1 VRLERDL
8 AELARLHGIEA
19 TYQDVDGRRQD
30 ADTDVVVALLQAL
43 GVPIASP
50 DGAGKVL
57 REQQEAANRRQLE
70 PVLVHWVDRPALVFA
85 TLPATVESDDIWV
98 SLELE
103 DGEVRRSSLA
113 VASSGSRGPRR
124 ADPAGPWT
132 ERSLDLNIV
141 AGGPI
146 PTGRHHVTLEGAGVP
161 QTALLLS
168 APTCPASP
176 RRLGAFIPVHA
187 IRTAHDWGIGTYT
200 DLERLGEWVSGCG
213 VDLLGTLPLYPA
225 SLAARQPDPSP
236 YLPLSRLAYNEIFI
250 DPVALPEFASCPDAR
265 ARWSASE
272 RRIEQL
278 RSLPLVPYEDVARL
292 TREVLEPMAHC
303 ARDGRLSERQAGLRA
318 FARTHP
324 ELEDYARFRACGE
337 RPGRDGAADPAMTAY
352 YLYCQWA
359 AQEQLAAATRSCPH
373 YADLPVGSH
382 PHGFDPVWSPVSF
395 VRGVHGGA
403 PPDRF
408 FPFGQ
413 DWGFHPLHPERI
425 REDEYR
431 FMSAALARAFRH
443 AACVR
448 VDHVMGLQRLF
459 MIPEGADGGAYVA
472 YEVEE
477 LHALVALEAQRHGTV
492 VVGEDLGTVPE
503 DVRPRMAR
511 DGILRTWVF
520 QFETTESSPLPD
532 PPALALAALETH
544 DLPRFAAYLWGDDVS
559 EREELGVLTAA
570 EAVAEQASRSVWRER
585 LLHRLGLAEGL
596 DDASTTAAALEGCL
610 VHLARSEAVISMV
623 DLEDLW
629 GERQRQN
636 VPGTGPEANNWRR
649 RSART
654 LEEVRGDDHL
664 SGVLHALAEARAS

>member
-1 VRLERDL
+1 VSLEPDL
-8 AELARLHGIEA
+8 AALARLHGIEA
-19 TYQDVDGRRQD
+19 TYRDVEGRRQV
-30 ADTDVVVALLQAL
+30 ADTDVVVALLGAL
-43 GVPIASP
+43 GAPISSP
-50 DGAGKVL
+50 DGAAKVL

-70 PVLVHWVDRPALVFA
+70 PVLVHWIDRPAAVFA

-103 DGEVRRSSLA
+103 DGEVRRASLA
-113 VASSGSRGPRR
+113 VASSDSTGPRR
-124 ADPAGPWT
+124 AGPAAPWIK
-132 ERSLDLNIV
+132 RPLDLNMV

-146 PTGRHHVTLEGAGVP
+146 PVGRHHVTLEGAGVP
-161 QTALLLS
+161 ETALLLS

-176 RRLGAFIPVHA
+176 RRLGAFMPVHA
-187 IRTAHDWGIGTYT
+187 IRTEHDWGIGTYT

-225 SLAARQPDPSP
+225 SLAAGRADPSP

-265 ARWSASE
+265 TRWSASE
-272 RRIEQL
+272 RRIEGL
-278 RSLPLVPYEDVARL
+278 RSSPLVPYEDVARL
-292 TREVLEPMAHC
+292 TREVLEPMARC
-303 ARDGRLSERQAGLRA
+303 AVDGRPSERQAGLRA

-337 RPGRDGAADPAMTAY
+337 RPGKGGAPDPSVTAY
-352 YLYCQWA
+352 HLYCQWA
-359 AQEQLAAATRSCPH
+359 AQEQLTAATRSCPH

-382 PHGFDPVWSPVSF
+382 PHGFDPVWSPGSF
-395 VRGVHGGA
+395 VPGVHGGA

-408 FPFGQ
+408 FPLGQ

-431 FMSAALARAFRH
+431 FVFAALARAFRH

-448 VDHVMGLQRLF
+448 IDHVMGLQRLF
-459 MIPEGADGGAYVA
+459 MIPEGAGGGAYVSYA
-472 YEVEE
+472 VEE

-511 DGILRTWVF
+511 DRILRTWVF
-520 QFETTESSPLPD
+520 EFETTESSPLPD
-532 PPALALAALETH
+532 PPSLALAALETH

-559 EREELGVLTAA
+559 EREELGDITAP
-570 EAVAEQASRSVWRER
+570 EAVVEHALRAAWRER
-585 LLHRLGLAEGL
+585 LLRRLGLAEGL

-629 GERQRQN
+629 GERERQN
-636 VPGTGPEANNWRR
+636 VPGTGPEAHNWRR

-654 LEEVRGDDHL
+654 LEDLRGDEQL
-664 SGVLHALAEARAS
+664 SGVLEALAEARAS